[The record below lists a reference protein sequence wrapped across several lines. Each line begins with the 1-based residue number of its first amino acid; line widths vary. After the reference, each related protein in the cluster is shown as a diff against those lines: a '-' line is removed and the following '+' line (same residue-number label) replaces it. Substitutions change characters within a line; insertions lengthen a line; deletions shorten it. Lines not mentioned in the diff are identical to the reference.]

1 MVITMD
7 VPTYSRE
14 MGGIRSDGQ
23 LYELQRR
30 MQQDPPQ
37 PPPQEQVREQVPEQ
51 VREQVPKESA
61 QEAMANHAPPPKA
74 PDRGGFLNR
83 GALNLSF
90 LRDMKLDDLLLLAIA
105 FLLLT
110 DSEQERNDL
119 LFLLIG
125 LLLLF

>member
-1 MVITMD
+1 MMD

-30 MQQDPPQ
+30 MQQETQQSPQ
-37 PPPQEQVREQVPEQ
+37 PDPVREQVREQIPEQ
-51 VREQVPKESA
+51 IPEESA
-61 QEAMANHAPPPKA
+61 QETVAQPPPPPPPKA
-74 PDRGGFLNR
+74 PDRGGILGR
-83 GALNLSF
+83 GPLSFSF
-90 LRDMKLDDLLLLAIA
+90 LRDLKMDDLLLLAIG

-110 DSEQERNDL
+110 DSGQERNDL

>member
-1 MVITMD
+1 MDTMD

-30 MQQDPPQ
+30 MQQEPSQ
-37 PPPQEQVREQVPEQ
+37 QPPQEQAREEPV
-51 VREQVPKESA
+51 
-61 QEAMANHAPPPKA
+61 QETMAHPAPPPPPKA
-74 PDRGGFLNR
+74 PDRGGFLN
-83 GALNLSF
+83 LSF
-90 LRDMKLDDLLLLAIA
+90 LRDLKMDDLLLLAIG

-110 DSEQERNDL
+110 DSGQERNDL

>member
-1 MVITMD
+1 MD

-30 MQQDPPQ
+30 MQQEPPGDV
-37 PPPQEQVREQVPEQ
+37 PREQVQ
-51 VREQVPKESA
+51 VHEEPA
-61 QEAMANHAPPPKA
+61 QEAMAQPAPPPKA
-74 PDRGGFLNR
+74 PEGGGLFH
-83 GALNLSF
+83 LSF
-90 LRDMKLDDLLLLAIA
+90 LRDLKMDDLLLLAIG

-110 DSEQERNDL
+110 DSGQERNDL

>member
-1 MVITMD
+1 MDTMD

-30 MQQDPPQ
+30 MQQEPSQ
-37 PPPQEQVREQVPEQ
+37 QPPQEQAREEPV
-51 VREQVPKESA
+51 
-61 QEAMANHAPPPKA
+61 QETMAHPAPPPPPKE
-74 PDRGGFLNR
+74 PDRGGFLN
-83 GALNLSF
+83 LSF
-90 LRDMKLDDLLLLAIA
+90 LRDLKMDDLLLLAIG

-110 DSEQERNDL
+110 DSGQERNDL

>member
-1 MVITMD
+1 MEDTIG

-30 MQQDPPQ
+30 MQQEPPE
-37 PPPQEQVREQVPEQ
+37 PPPREPLREEPVQET
-51 VREQVPKESA
+51 
-61 QEAMANHAPPPKA
+61 MAHPAPPPPPSPKS
-74 PDRGGFLNR
+74 PDRGGI
-83 GALNLSF
+83 LNLSF
-90 LRDMKLDDLLLLAIA
+90 LRDLKMDDLLLLAIG

-110 DSEQERNDL
+110 DSGQERNDL
-119 LFLLIG
+119 LFLLVG

>member
-1 MVITMD
+1 MNTMD

-30 MQQDPPQ
+30 MQQEPPQ
-37 PPPQEQVREQVPEQ
+37 PPQEQMQAHEVHEEP
-51 VREQVPKESA
+51 A
-61 QEAMANHAPPPKA
+61 QETMSHSAPPPPPKE
-74 PDRGGFLNR
+74 PDRGGL
-83 GALNLSF
+83 LNLSF
-90 LRDMKLDDLLLLAIA
+90 LRDLKMDDLLLLAIG
-105 FLLLT
+105 FLLFT
-110 DSEQERNDL
+110 DSGQERNDL

>member
-1 MVITMD
+1 MDTMD

-30 MQQDPPQ
+30 MQQGPSQ
-37 PPPQEQVREQVPEQ
+37 QPPQEQAREEPV
-51 VREQVPKESA
+51 
-61 QEAMANHAPPPKA
+61 QETMAHPAPPPPSKE
-74 PDRGGFLNR
+74 PDRGGFLN
-83 GALNLSF
+83 LSF
-90 LRDMKLDDLLLLAIA
+90 LRDLKMDDLLLLAIG

-110 DSEQERNDL
+110 DSGQERNDL

>member
-1 MVITMD
+1 MDTMD

-30 MQQDPPQ
+30 LQQESENPP
-37 PPPQEQVREQVPEQ
+37 PPPQQEQAQAEPVH
-51 VREQVPKESA
+51 ESA
-61 QEAMANHAPPPKA
+61 QEAMASYAPQTAPPN
-74 PDRGGFLNR
+74 RGGLF
-83 GALNLSF
+83 NLSF
-90 LRDMKLDDLLLLAIA
+90 LHDLKMDDLLLLAIG

-110 DSEQERNDL
+110 DSGQERNDL

>member
-1 MVITMD
+1 MD

-30 MQQDPPQ
+30 MQQEPPPP
-37 PPPQEQVREQVPEQ
+37 PPPQEPVREEPA
-51 VREQVPKESA
+51 K
-61 QEAMANHAPPPKA
+61 EAMTPPPPPKV
-74 PDRGGFLNR
+74 PDRGGL
-83 GALNLSF
+83 LNLSF
-90 LRDMKLDDLLLLAIA
+90 LRDLKMDDLLLLAIA
-105 FLLLT
+105 FLLFT
-110 DSEQERNDL
+110 DSGQERNDL

>member
-1 MVITMD
+1 MD

-30 MQQDPPQ
+30 MQHTSPSEPPTEE
-37 PPPQEQVREQVPEQ
+37 PPREEPVQET
-51 VREQVPKESA
+51 
-61 QEAMANHAPPPKA
+61 MANLPPPPKA
-74 PDRGGFLNR
+74 PDKGGF
-83 GALNLSF
+83 LNLSF
-90 LRDMKLDDLLLLAIA
+90 LRDLKMDDLLLLAIG

-110 DSEQERNDL
+110 DSGQERNDL

>member
-1 MVITMD
+1 MD

-37 PPPQEQVREQVPEQ
+37 PPPQEQMTQEQ
-51 VREQVPKESA
+51 VREQIPEDPA
-61 QEAMANHAPPPKA
+61 QETMAQHAPPPKA
-74 PDRGGFLNR
+74 PDRGGI
-83 GALNLSF
+83 LNLSF
-90 LRDMKLDDLLLLAIA
+90 LRDLKLDDLLLLAIA

-110 DSEQERNDL
+110 DSGQERNDL

>member
-1 MVITMD
+1 MMD

-30 MQQDPPQ
+30 IQQEPPQ
-37 PPPQEQVREQVPEQ
+37 PPPQEQQQEQ
-51 VREQVPKESA
+51 ESPA
-61 QEAMANHAPPPKA
+61 QETMAHPAPPPPKA
-74 PDRGGFLNR
+74 PDRGNFF
-83 GALNLSF
+83 NLSF
-90 LRDMKLDDLLLLAIA
+90 LRDLKLDDLLLLAIA
-105 FLLLT
+105 FLLFT
-110 DSEQERNDL
+110 DSGQERNDL

>member
-1 MVITMD
+1 MD

-30 MQQDPPQ
+30 MQQEPPQ
-37 PPPQEQVREQVPEQ
+37 QPPQEQPHEEP
-51 VREQVPKESA
+51 A
-61 QEAMANHAPPPKA
+61 QETMAHASPPPKA
-74 PDRGGFLNR
+74 PDRGGFLN
-83 GALNLSF
+83 LSF
-90 LRDMKLDDLLLLAIA
+90 LRDLKLDDLLLLAIA

-110 DSEQERNDL
+110 DSGQERNDL

>member
-1 MVITMD
+1 MVLTMD
-7 VPTYSRE
+7 MPTYSRE

-30 MQQDPPQ
+30 LQQETGQ
-37 PPPQEQVREQVPEQ
+37 QPPQEPSRLPEEP
-51 VREQVPKESA
+51 V
-61 QEAMANHAPPPKA
+61 QETMAHSAPPPPPKS
-74 PDRGGFLNR
+74 PDRGGILS
-83 GALNLSF
+83 LSF
-90 LRDMKLDDLLLLAIA
+90 LRDLKMDDLLLLAIG

-110 DSEQERNDL
+110 DSGQERNDL

>member
-1 MVITMD
+1 MDTMD

-30 MQQDPPQ
+30 MQQEPSQQPPQ
-37 PPPQEQVREQVPEQ
+37 VQAREEPVQET
-51 VREQVPKESA
+51 
-61 QEAMANHAPPPKA
+61 MAHPAPPPPPKE
-74 PDRGGFLNR
+74 PDRGGFLN
-83 GALNLSF
+83 LSF
-90 LRDMKLDDLLLLAIA
+90 LRDLKMDDLLLLAIG

-110 DSEQERNDL
+110 DSGQERNDL

>member
-1 MVITMD
+1 MDTMD
-7 VPTYSRE
+7 APMYSRE

-30 MQQDPPQ
+30 MQQETASPIQEQPRQ
-37 PPPQEQVREQVPEQ
+37 EQQWEPPPPQEQVHEEPV
-51 VREQVPKESA
+51 
-61 QEAMANHAPPPKA
+61 QETMASYAPPQKEP
-74 PDRGGFLNR
+74 PGRGGLF
-83 GALNLSF
+83 NLSF
-90 LRDMKLDDLLLLAIA
+90 LHDLKMDDLLLLAIG

-110 DSEQERNDL
+110 DSGQERNDL

>member
-1 MVITMD
+1 MDTMD

-30 MQQDPPQ
+30 MQQEPSQ
-37 PPPQEQVREQVPEQ
+37 QPPQEQAREEPV
-51 VREQVPKESA
+51 
-61 QEAMANHAPPPKA
+61 QETMAHPAPPPPPKG
-74 PDRGGFLNR
+74 PDRGGFLN
-83 GALNLSF
+83 LSF
-90 LRDMKLDDLLLLAIA
+90 LRDLKMDDLLLLAIG

-110 DSEQERNDL
+110 DSGQERNDL

>member
-1 MVITMD
+1 MD

-30 MQQDPPQ
+30 MQQEPPQ
-37 PPPQEQVREQVPEQ
+37 PPQEPVGERVEEP
-51 VREQVPKESA
+51 A
-61 QEAMANHAPPPKA
+61 QETMARPAPPPPPKA
-74 PDRGGFLNR
+74 PDRGGFLN
-83 GALNLSF
+83 LSF
-90 LRDMKLDDLLLLAIA
+90 LRDLKMDDLLLLAIG

-110 DSEQERNDL
+110 DSGQERNDL

>member
-1 MVITMD
+1 MMD

-37 PPPQEQVREQVPEQ
+37 PPPQEQLQQEQEP
-51 VREQVPKESA
+51 A
-61 QEAMANHAPPPKA
+61 QETMAHPAPPPPPKA
-74 PDRGGFLNR
+74 PERGGL
-83 GALNLSF
+83 LDLSF
-90 LRDMKLDDLLLLAIA
+90 LRDLKMDDLLLLAIA
-105 FLLLT
+105 FLLFT
-110 DSEQERNDL
+110 DSRQERNDL

>member
-1 MVITMD
+1 MDTMD

-30 MQQDPPQ
+30 MQQEPPKEPPQ
-37 PPPQEQVREQVPEQ
+37 VHEEPVQETMECP
-51 VREQVPKESA
+51 
-61 QEAMANHAPPPKA
+61 APPPSPKA
-74 PDRGGFLNR
+74 QERGGL
-83 GALNLSF
+83 LNLSF
-90 LRDMKLDDLLLLAIA
+90 FRDLKMDDLLLLAIA
-105 FLLLT
+105 FLMLT
-110 DSEQERNDL
+110 DSGQERNDL

>member
-1 MVITMD
+1 MD

-30 MQQDPPQ
+30 MQQEPSQSLEEPPQ
-37 PPPQEQVREQVPEQ
+37 VHEEPV
-51 VREQVPKESA
+51 
-61 QEAMANHAPPPKA
+61 QEAMAHAVPPPPK
-74 PDRGGFLNR
+74 PPEKGGLLNV
-83 GALNLSF
+83 SF
-90 LRDMKLDDLLLLAIA
+90 LRDLKMDDLLLLAIA
-105 FLLLT
+105 FLLFT
-110 DSEQERNDL
+110 DSGQERNDL

>member
-1 MVITMD
+1 MVIAMD

-37 PPPQEQVREQVPEQ
+37 PPPQEEMPREQD
-51 VREQVPKESA
+51 KEPA
-61 QEAMANHAPPPKA
+61 QETMAQHAPPPRT

-83 GALNLSF
+83 GSLSLSF
-90 LRDMKLDDLLLLAIA
+90 LRDLKLDDLLLLAIA

-110 DSEQERNDL
+110 DSEQEKNDL

>member
-1 MVITMD
+1 MDTMD

-30 MQQDPPQ
+30 LQQESADPP
-37 PPPQEQVREQVPEQ
+37 PPPQEEPIH
-51 VREQVPKESA
+51 ESA
-61 QEAMANHAPPPKA
+61 QETMAPYAPPQKA
-74 PDRGGFLNR
+74 PPDRGGLF
-83 GALNLSF
+83 NLSF
-90 LRDMKLDDLLLLAIA
+90 LHDLKMDDLLLLAIG

-110 DSEQERNDL
+110 DSGQERNDL